1 MSIDLRYRRYLTA
14 CMRIL
19 FLGCAVIGLAAGC
32 FRRKNEVD
40 SLFAPAPLVGVAAT
54 NASAADISSG
64 TSVVTNPPIVDSPNN
79 PSVSPNSAPAAPA
92 NPVPEPAA
100 VTNSQ
105 VANPPVINPPV
116 ASPPA
121 VANPPVATP
130 PAAKVTP
137 AKTNLI
143 VTPAEGL
150 AGKVVSVNSVGKF
163 VVLSFPLAQMPA
175 FEHHLNV
182 YRRGLKV
189 AELKVTGPKLDDTIV
204 ADVVQGNAE
213 VGDDVRDR

>member
-1 MSIDLRYRRYLTA
+1 
-14 CMRIL
+14 MRIL
-19 FLGCAVIGLAAGC
+19 FLGCAVIGLVAAGC
-32 FRRKNEVD
+32 FHQKNEFD
-40 SLFAPAPLVGVAAT
+40 SLFAPAPLVGIEAT
-54 NASAADISSG
+54 N
-64 TSVVTNPPIVDSPNN
+64 TSVSVTPVSTNPPIVDSPNN
-79 PSVSPNSAPAAPA
+79 PAVSPNSAPAAPA

-100 VTNSQ
+100 VTNTQ
-105 VANPPVINPPV
+105 AANPPVINPPV
-116 ASPPA
+116 ANPPA

-130 PAAKVTP
+130 PSTKVIP

-143 VTPAEGL
+143 VTPAEGI

-175 FEHHLNV
+175 FEHQLNV